1 MNWSKAKNWII
12 VLFIGL
18 NIILIVKLV
27 LISIN
32 SSTVDKDIIEKTVS
46 VLNSNGINISEERI
60 PNKIPKLN
68 SVEVTNSIYDKDVF
82 AKALLGNNFKKYSDS
97 YSAENKSL
105 QFLQS
110 SFLYTNT
117 APNDDFSSLTT
128 ENATDLA
135 SAFLSK
141 VNIFT
146 DSAVSSV
153 TEKDGIYTVKYN
165 QKLDKYP
172 LFDSYIT
179 VMLSKEGIT
188 SIEGN
193 WFSASND
200 QSSIKTAATRITP
213 ATSALID
220 FISDPSRIENGS
232 DNIIEI
238 SLGYTSGE
246 DSEYHTHAAAI
257 PVWQIKTSDN
267 NYYYFDAR

>member
-18 NIILIVKLV
+18 NIFLIAKLV

-32 SSTVDKDIIEKTVS
+32 SSTIDKDIIEKTVS
-46 VLNSNGINISEERI
+46 VLNSNGIKISEEHI

-68 SVEVTNSIYDKDVF
+68 SVEVTNSIYDKDIF
-82 AKALLGNNFKKYSDS
+82 AKSLLGNNFQKHFDS
-97 YSAENKSL
+97 YSAENKAL
-105 QFLQS
+105 QFSKS

-117 APNDDFSSLTT
+117 APNEDFSSLTK
-128 ENATDLA
+128 EKAADLT

-141 VNIFT
+141 ANIFT

-153 TEKDGIYTVKYN
+153 MEKDGIYTVKYN

-179 VMLSKEGIT
+179 VTLSKSGIT

-232 DNIIEI
+232 DAIIEI
-238 SLGYTSGE
+238 SLGYTAGD